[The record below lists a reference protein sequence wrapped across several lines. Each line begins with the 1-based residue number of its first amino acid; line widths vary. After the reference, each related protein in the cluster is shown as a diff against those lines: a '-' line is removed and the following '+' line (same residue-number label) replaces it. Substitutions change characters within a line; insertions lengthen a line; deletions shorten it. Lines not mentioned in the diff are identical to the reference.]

1 MELPEPHDLVL
12 DPLGLSWIERGIYEV
27 LFKARPNALDIEEIR
42 ARLVGLF
49 AAGKLDRYK
58 GTREKD
64 KDIGQQ
70 QHLDRRLR
78 QLDYFFLI
86 KRAKV
91 GMFTSYE
98 LDSVKTLDPTARR
111 APISKTVR
119 AQVLRNQRC
128 SQCGRTP
135 DEDGVKLHVDHKVP
149 KDWGG
154 SDEVENLQAL
164 CSECNEG
171 KKNYFES
178 LGADTAKSV
187 LEAAN
192 FDTPHRR
199 IAEALLAA
207 YPHSVR
213 TDILEAIAQSKQYQE
228 DWQKRLRELR
238 NLDGWEIG
246 TKKVKEGHRVMSY
259 YYLKKQPPPLPSGN
273 LATEIKRRERENLN
287 ARSGKHS
294 S

>member
-1 MELPEPHDLVL
+1 MDLPEPNDPIL
-12 DPLGLSWIERGIYEV
+12 DPLGLGWIERGIYKV
-27 LFKARPNALDIEEIR
+27 LFNAKPKALDIEEIR
-42 ARLVGLF
+42 ARLVALYSV
-49 AAGKLDRYK
+49 GKLNAYK
-58 GTREKD
+58 GVRDKD

-98 LDSVKTLDPTARR
+98 LDSVKTLDPSARR

-135 DEDGVKLHVDHKVP
+135 NEDSVKLHVDHKVP

-154 SDEVENLQAL
+154 TDAVENLQAL

-171 KKNYFES
+171 KRNYFES
-178 LGADTAKSV
+178 LGADTAQSV
-187 LEAAN
+187 LAAAN
-192 FDTPHRR
+192 FDAPHRR
-199 IAEALLAA
+199 IAEALKAA

-213 TDILEAIAQSKQYQE
+213 TDILEAIAQSKQYQD

-246 TKKVKEGHRVMSY
+246 TKKTKEGHRFMTY
-259 YYLKKQPPPLPSGN
+259 YFLKKQPPPLPTGD
-273 LATEIKRRERENLN
+273 LAAVIRQLEREAKKDSDPQLD
-287 ARSGKHS
+287 
-294 S
+294 

>member
-1 MELPEPHDLVL
+1 MDLPEPHDPVL

-27 LFKARPNALDIEEIR
+27 LFGAMPNALDIEQIR
-42 ARLVGLF
+42 TGLVGLYSE
-49 AAGKLDRYK
+49 GKLEPYK
-58 GTREKD
+58 GVRDKD
-64 KDIGQQ
+64 KDVGQQ

-78 QLDYFFLI
+78 QLDYFFEITRVRFSSSTLY
-86 KRAKV
+86 AL
-91 GMFTSYE
+91 E
-98 LDSVKTLDPTARR
+98 AVKTLDPSARR

-154 SDEVENLQAL
+154 SDEVVNLQAL
-164 CSECNEG
+164 CAECNEG

-178 LGADTAKSV
+178 LGADTAQNV
-187 LEAAN
+187 LAAAN
-192 FDTPHRR
+192 FETPHRR
-199 IAEALLAA
+199 IAEALIAA
-207 YPHSVR
+207 YPHSIR

-246 TKKVKEGHRVMSY
+246 TRKVKEGHRVMTY
-259 YYLKKQPPPLPSGN
+259 YFLNRMPPPLPPGD
-273 LATEIKRRERENLN
+273 LASEIRKIEREKKE
-287 ARSGKHS
+287 R
-294 S
+294 

>member
-1 MELPEPHDLVL
+1 MDLPEPHDPVL

-27 LFKARPNALDIEEIR
+27 LFSAIPNALNIEEIR
-42 ARLVGLF
+42 AGLVGLYSE
-49 AAGKLDRYK
+49 GKLEPYK
-58 GTREKD
+58 GVRDKD
-64 KDIGQQ
+64 KDVGQQ

-78 QLDYFFLI
+78 QLDYFFEITRVRFSSSTLY
-86 KRAKV
+86 AL
-91 GMFTSYE
+91 E
-98 LDSVKTLDPTARR
+98 AVKTLDPSARR

-154 SDEVENLQAL
+154 SDEIENLQAL
-164 CSECNEG
+164 CAECNEG

-178 LGADTAKSV
+178 LGADTAQNV
-187 LEAAN
+187 LAAAN
-192 FDTPHRR
+192 FETPHRR
-199 IAEALLAA
+199 IAEALIAA
-207 YPHSVR
+207 YPHSIR

-246 TKKVKEGHRVMSY
+246 TKKVKEGHRVMTY
-259 YYLKKQPPPLPSGN
+259 YFLKSQPPPLPPGD
-273 LATEIKRRERENLN
+273 LAAVIRQIERR
-287 ARSGKHS
+287 RSN
-294 S
+294 